1 MPSTRKQ
8 EAKEKRSR
16 QSDVMSDIENLDVM
30 LGNYANGDSRG
41 QDTVDQLEI
50 DPESSR
56 RQQGFDQEES
66 NYRYLLHN
74 NLSENSEITAETNR
88 AISSE
93 ISSQMS
99 RKLEEMKS
107 DLNSHILEVINSA
120 IDEKILPS
128 IENVI
133 ANKRESKNAKWDPR
147 SDRRHPDRNIQI
159 TQNSDLESHG
169 RHKSK
174 FCQQVQDSGDDFPKL
189 IATSSNQN
197 NHRCENLVD
206 FEQSDDEGYDMV
218 TGANF
223 TTHLVP
229 EFLTARPMQSRNTI
243 PLPNPSIDDTLETTL
258 PAQQNQI
265 PINTQETPR
274 EPPVDPINRLADVI
288 LGMNTKQPSQTL
300 MVRPVSTTT
309 LTFDR
314 KSGKFELFEDLFH
327 TMIKMQPDM
336 TETMKINHFHSL
348 LPKNALQTFRNINST
363 NRQTLEDILAVFRRK
378 YVKPESQ
385 ATAKHKWHKLVF
397 DPNTMKLPDFLE
409 ELNQGA
415 EKAFGEHA
423 QAMIDSLLYAKLP
436 PKLKRSVNMARLEN
450 ATYEEIVTHLER
462 ELELNGLEEGDDI
475 HVPTMSTAPT
485 ATRPGTGLLSSG
497 IDPNI
502 TCNYCKKPGHV
513 KDDCRKL
520 KRKEEQKR
528 NGGQD
533 TKKEYPKCPICD
545 KTNHPA
551 ERCWKGAGAHLK
563 PKNLKLD
570 NSKMRRKTEETPM
583 SQDDSNNKPTTSIL
597 KNPKN

>member
-8 EAKEKRSR
+8 KAREKRSR

-30 LGNYANGDSRG
+30 LGNYQDDEQFREGDIDLGSEGR
-41 QDTVDQLEI
+41 QRNTV
-50 DPESSR
+50 PV
-56 RQQGFDQEES
+56 ES
-66 NYRYLLHN
+66 NYRSLLN
-74 NLSENSEITAETNR
+74 TNLSENSEITIETSR
-88 AISSE
+88 AINSE

-99 RKLEEMKS
+99 TKLEEMKS
-107 DLNSHILEVINSA
+107 DLNSHILEAINSA
-120 IDEKILPS
+120 IEEKILPS

-133 ANKRESKNAKWDPR
+133 TSNREAKSTKWDLR
-147 SDRRHPDRNIQI
+147 SDGRHPIRNAQI
-159 TQNSDLESHG
+159 FQNLDHESHG
-169 RHKSK
+169 RHKDKSSRK
-174 FCQQVQDSGDDFPKL
+174 VQDSENQFPKL
-189 IATSSNQN
+189 IATSSNQDH
-197 NHRCENLVD
+197 HRRESLVD
-206 FEQSDDEGYDMV
+206 SDHSDDDGYDMV
-218 TGANF
+218 TEANL
-223 TTHLVP
+223 TPHMVP
-229 EFLTARPMQSRNTI
+229 EFLTGRPMQSRNNI
-243 PLPNPSIDDTLETTL
+243 PHPNIGTDDTLETTL
-258 PAQQNQI
+258 PAQQN
-265 PINTQETPR
+265 PISNTATEVLQHSPI
-274 EPPVDPINRLADVI
+274 DPINRLADVI
-288 LGMNTKQPSQTL
+288 MGMNNKQPSQTL

-309 LTFDR
+309 LTFDG
-314 KSGKFELFEDLFH
+314 KSEKFELFEDLFH

-348 LPKNALQTFRNINST
+348 LRKNALQTFRNINSV
-363 NRQTLEDILAVFRRK
+363 NRQTLDDILAVFRRK

-475 HVPTMSTAPT
+475 HVLTMSTAPT

-513 KDDCRKL
+513 KDDCRKH

-533 TKKEYPKCPICD
+533 TKKEYPKCPTYD

-570 NSKMRRKTEETPM
+570 SPKN
-583 SQDDSNNKPTTSIL
+583 DDATSSRDDPTNKPTTSIL